1 MSLAV
6 SVIIISI
13 DFVYFNLDHLGNVRE
28 VVSEKG
34 EVEQVNAYYP
44 FGTPIYALGTN
55 ESQQRYK
62 YNGKEFDELHGLNTY
77 DYGARQYAPLLPLWD
92 RVDPLAE
99 KYYGVFGQVRK
110 SPTFINSK

>member
-1 MSLAV
+1 MITRNITYIGCDLHR
-6 SVIIISI
+6 
-13 DFVYFNLDHLGNVRE
+13 DHLGNVRE

-34 EVEQVNAYYP
+34 EVKQVNAYYP

-55 ESQQRYK
+55 ESQQHYK

-77 DYGARQYAPLLPLWD
+77 DYGARQYAPLLPMWD

-99 KYYGVFGQVRK
+99 KYYGVLA
-110 SPTFINSK
+110 